1 MIMNECYKKLS
12 PGLVVIV
19 VLAILIGGCAQKKT
33 DKKDV
38 FFDKWKIMA
47 ESSRGY
53 SPSPKTPAEKQPGAT
68 GPEIATPAARPADI
82 QPAAEPEKQ
91 LPTTPV
97 SMKMHD
103 IDVTVLLRALAKA
116 AEQNIMINEKVKG
129 KANININKAPW
140 DQVFKGLLRTHG
152 LTFSWEGDII
162 RIMTMEDVEQDFK
175 RESRKQGFRLVA
187 PLETRVIKINYS
199 EAAKLKANLEKFL
212 TLNAEGKPI
221 GSIMVDDNT
230 NSLIIQAIQ
239 ADINAIIAIIIELDR
254 PTPQILIEAHIV
266 EATKDTARELGIQ
279 WGGLSRHGF
288 WITPGAGGTGVIGNT
303 LDTGINPT
311 SGMAANFP
319 ATSVTD
325 ALGLTIGFAI
335 EDIGSSIISAQL
347 SALQTQGKLNILSSP
362 SITTLDNQKA
372 TIESGKEVPYQTV
385 EDKEV
390 KIEYKKAVLS
400 LEVTPQVIDGKT
412 LKLKIFTKKDE
423 LDFVNAVQ
431 GQPAINTKKAETNV
445 LLFDGQT
452 TVIGGLSKET
462 TSKGEAGVPALKDV
476 PLLGWLFKSDSKS
489 GAMEDLLIFITPH
502 ILKERPFE
510 EAIQPKPAEGPVL
523 PVKPEVVP
531 Q

>member
-175 RESRKQGFRLVA
+175 RQSQKQGFRLVA
-187 PLETRVIKINYS
+187 PLATQVIKINYS
-199 EAAKLKANLEKFL
+199 EAAKLKTNLEKFL

-221 GSIMVDDNT
+221 GSIMVDEHT
-230 NSLIIQAIQ
+230 NSLIIQAIH
-239 ADINAIIAIIIELDR
+239 ADIDGMLPIIDKLDR
-254 PTPQILIEAHIV
+254 PTHQILIEAHIV
-266 EATKDTARELGIQ
+266 EATKDTARELGVQ
-279 WGGLSRHGF
+279 WGGLSRNGF
-288 WITPGAGGTGVIGNT
+288 WITPGANSSGVFGNT
-303 LDTGINPT
+303 LDSGINPT

-319 ATSVTD
+319 ATLAD
-325 ALGLTIGFAI
+325 GIGLTIGFAV

-347 SALQTQGKLNILSSP
+347 SALQKNNKLNILSSP

-372 TIESGKEVPYQTV
+372 IIESGTDVPYQTIQ
-385 EDKEV
+385 DNSV

-400 LEVTPQVIDGKT
+400 LEVTPHVIDGKT
-412 LKLKIFTKKDE
+412 LKLNIKTKKDE
-423 LDFVNAVQ
+423 VTDILVQ
-431 GQPAINTKKAETNV
+431 GNPIILTKLAETNV

-452 TVIGGLSKET
+452 TVIGGLNKENMSK
-462 TSKGEAGVPALKDV
+462 SEAGVPAMKDI
-476 PLLGWLFKSDSKS
+476 PLLGWLFKSTSDSND
-489 GAMEDLLIFITPH
+489 MEDLLIFITPH
-502 ILKERPFE
+502 ILKEQPIE
-510 EAIQPKPAEGPVL
+510 GTIQTKQAEPMPPAVNPEA
-523 PVKPEVVP
+523 VP